1 MVTSKY
7 VPRETDNLSD
17 VFEVTKNKHGD
28 VICVKYGKADT
39 TDNPTLAEE
48 YTYEYDGKFRV
59 TKVKKGSTDL
69 EIYDYDTL
77 ERKTKHE
84 FNGHIHKTEYGDYGE
99 VAKEVIEYNGS
110 TTDKTEYTY
119 SYSGDSARRLTG
131 QTADGYTE
139 SYETDCLGRSRKVTQ
154 TLGGKTYSKRY
165 GYYKAG
171 DHATNLINTIYYG
184 KDGKTSGKET
194 YTYDGMGNIVSV
206 SRDGKQKKAYTY
218 DALNRII
225 SEKDIDKSKEICYTY
240 DNNGNILTKSVNGVV
255 TSYAYE
261 EGTDRLT
268 SYGAETIGYDT

>member
-1 MVTSKY
+1 MVTYEYDHKGRITKVGLNGTDYLETEYSDGSGSNNDVITGKY
-7 VPRETDNLSD
+7 VPREEDNLSD
-17 VFEVTKNKHGD
+17 IFEVTKNKHGD
-28 VICVKYGKADT
+28 VICVKYGKADKAVEK
-39 TDNPTLAEE
+39 PTLTEE
-48 YTYEYDGKFRV
+48 YTYEYDGKFRM
-59 TKVKKGSTDL
+59 TGVKKNGNQL
-69 EIYDYDTL
+69 ESYTYDTL
-77 ERKTKHE
+77 DRETEHE

-99 VAKEVIEYNGS
+99 VEKEVIEYDGS

-119 SYSGDSARRLTG
+119 SYSEDSARRLTG
-131 QTADGYTE
+131 QTVDGYTE

-165 GYYKAG
+165 GYYKVG

-225 SEKDIDKSKEICYTY
+225 SEGS
-240 DNNGNILTKSVNGVV
+240 
-255 TSYAYE
+255 
-261 EGTDRLT
+261 
-268 SYGAETIGYDT
+268 